1 MRVNYRKRRTCTR
14 VASFFGCELLWGRT
28 RMTNSRLEFAL
39 TRPTRKSAALL
50 LAAQPGRWIAGSRM
64 QRVFSNAL
72 SRPYAFR
79 SPVPGTEYA
88 AWIIS
93 HDRTQTAAERD
104 KIAAE
109 LVSPGCRYAVC
120 SGFEAS
126 KWDDAVDLAFLD
138 TYTEFMPTDDS
149 FVMTSWHDQEPLI
162 APRGSSLA
170 LDQTVKSRPGWIRI
184 GRLRVLGASFFVDRS
199 LLVGVGILS
208 VIAISSPIHSA
219 LFIGSYLLIL
229 VAHELGHAY
238 VAYRRGYE
246 VDAIGLTLLHGWCL
260 CDAPQNE
267 RDAVFLAWGGVAAQ
281 LAIALPVLS
290 VAFLLGDR
298 SWGYL
303 TPVVVFLGYLN
314 VVIAIIN
321 LVPSDDS
328 DGKVAWRLIP
338 LLLQERRRQRA
349 KRDVFSKSR

>member
-1 MRVNYRKRRTCTR
+1 MR
-14 VASFFGCELLWGRT
+14 S
-28 RMTNSRLEFAL
+28 
-39 TRPTRKSAALL
+39 KS
-50 LAAQPGRWIAGSRM
+50 
-64 QRVFSNAL
+64 
-72 SRPYAFR
+72 
-79 SPVPGTEYA
+79 
-88 AWIIS
+88 
-93 HDRTQTAAERD
+93 
-104 KIAAE
+104 
-109 LVSPGCRYAVC
+109 
-120 SGFEAS
+120 
-126 KWDDAVDLAFLD
+126 
-138 TYTEFMPTDDS
+138 
-149 FVMTSWHDQEPLI
+149 
-162 APRGSSLA
+162 
-170 LDQTVKSRPGWIRI
+170 GWIRI
-184 GRLRVLGASFFVDRS
+184 GRLSVLGASIFVDRS

-208 VIAISSPIHSA
+208 LVATSSPIHAA

-260 CDAPQNE
+260 CDAPRKE
-267 RDAVFLAWGGVAAQ
+267 WDAVFIALGGVAAQ

-303 TPVVVFLGYLN
+303 TPVIVFLGYLN

-328 DGKVAWRLIP
+328 DGKVAWRVIP

-349 KRDVFSKSR
+349 KRNVSS